1 MFVACAR
8 LGVSNVPVPR
18 NSVSNSVARCHGHA
32 EDSGT
37 RVSCFAPISRQS
49 ISGASLGAHSR
60 PCRRI
65 SATHASK
72 RRPKPQLLA
81 TSAAAGNSKSS
92 DKNLGPAATK
102 GEQLDPGD
110 PAKRNLLTAASATR
124 RLGWASFWTQLTLSV
139 VSCILFVFSVAFAP
153 TAGGPAASLYLTL
166 FGIIAGLVS
175 TFWAFG
181 YVRLSRKLRSY
192 MEAGPGADVP
202 RIRKVDVLATL
213 QRGSWINVVGLG
225 ATIVGL
231 QATVGLLVAKT
242 LTNATANPFLSGG
255 SGSYNPV
262 LALDVFLIQASTN
275 TLLAHFASLV
285 FSLILSRI
293 VSRGAGQ
300 QGGQVVPAT

>member
-1 MFVACAR
+1 MNTGCCHAQRELSTAR
-8 LGVSNVPVPR
+8 SSLRPSPSRQTLLGSALPQ
-18 NSVSNSVARCHGHA
+18 
-32 EDSGT
+32 
-37 RVSCFAPISRQS
+37 APIRFLQRGNLRTQQPQRQ
-49 ISGASLGAHSR
+49 R
-60 PCRRI
+60 PC
-65 SATHASK
+65 SDV
-72 RRPKPQLLA
+72 
-81 TSAAAGNSKSS
+81 AAAASGSEKLS
-92 DKNLGPAATK
+92 TK
-102 GEQLDPGD
+102 DSPPLVAPVGEQIDPGD

-124 RLGWASFWTQLTLSV
+124 RLGWASFWTQLTLNV

-153 TAGGPAASLYLTL
+153 TSGGGPAASLYLTL

-192 MEAGPGADVP
+192 MEAGPGAEIP
-202 RIRKVDVLATL
+202 RIKKVDVLATL
-213 QRGSWINVVGLG
+213 QRGSWINVVGMG
-225 ATIVGL
+225 ATIIGL